1 MKRLVLTVALALA
14 LAGCTQEAQQMG
26 PTLLRDV
33 TPKYPK
39 EAFTCL
45 AVPAKP
51 QLDCAAE
58 AQSCDRSK
66 ELAVWIN
73 ALWFSRQ
80 DCADKL
86 TAAGKMVSTPAG
98 NGK

>member
-1 MKRLVLTVALALA
+1 MKRLLFALALA
-14 LAGCTQEAQQMG
+14 LAGCAQDAQPMG

-33 TPKYPK
+33 TQKYPK

-51 QLDCAAE
+51 QLACAPE

-66 ELAVWIN
+66 ELAAWIN

-86 TAAGKMVSTPAG
+86 TAAGKMVSTPAV

>member
-1 MKRLVLTVALALA
+1 MNRLVLALA
-14 LAGCTQEAQQMG
+14 LSVALAGCSSDTTMG

-33 TPKYPK
+33 APKYPK

-45 AVPAKP
+45 AVPPKP
-51 QLDCAAE
+51 QLDCAPD

-66 ELAVWIN
+66 ELAAWIT
-73 ALWFSRQ
+73 ALWFSRA

-86 TAAGKMVSTPAG
+86 TAAGKMVSTPAVA
-98 NGK
+98 GK